1 MSEHVPDLRER
12 RRRETQL
19 EITRAALELFETQ
32 GCAATTVDQ
41 IARRA
46 GVSPSTFFRSFA
58 SKEESV
64 LGLAPEFELDIDAW
78 LASSAPEDITLT
90 AIEAL
95 YERSVERFSAAP
107 HEARDRLLRTR
118 RLIGR
123 DDHLRA
129 AAFATEAMTLCRV
142 TDSVAAKLGGHE
154 SRSYARLL
162 IEGAGMA
169 MRIAFDDWAERID
182 AGQDADLVDIYRTTL
197 RDLRRVVAG

>member
-1 MSEHVPDLRER
+1 MSERVPDLRER

-46 GVSPSTFFRSFA
+46 GVSASTFFRSYA

-64 LGLAPEFELDIDAW
+64 LGLPPEFEIHIDAW
-78 LASSAPEDITLT
+78 LSSIAPEDITLE

-95 YERSVERFSAAP
+95 YEHSVERLSTAP
-107 HEARDRLLRTR
+107 HETRDRLLRTR

-123 DDHLRA
+123 DEHLRA
-129 AAFATEAMTLCRV
+129 AAFATDAMTLCRV
-142 TDSVAAKLGGHE
+142 TDSIATKLAGHE

-162 IEGAGMA
+162 VEGAGMA

-182 AGQDADLVDIYRTTL
+182 NGQDADLVDIYRTTL
-197 RDLRRVVAG
+197 SDLRRVVCG

>member
-1 MSEHVPDLRER
+1 MSEQVPDLRER

-64 LGLAPEFELDIDAW
+64 LGLAPEFELDIVAW
-78 LASSAPEDITLT
+78 LASTAPENITLT
-90 AIEAL
+90 AIESL
-95 YERSVERFSAAP
+95 YEQSVERFSAAP
-107 HEARDRLLRTR
+107 HEAKDRLLRTR

-142 TDSVAAKLGGHE
+142 TDSVATKLGGHE

-162 IEGAGMA
+162 VEGAGMV

-182 AGQDADLVDIYRTTL
+182 SGEDADLVTIYRTTTKA
-197 RDLRRVVAG
+197 LRRVAR

>member
-1 MSEHVPDLRER
+1 MSEQVPDLRER

-78 LASSAPEDITLT
+78 LASTAPEDITLT

-95 YERSVERFSAAP
+95 YEHAVERFSAAP
-107 HEARDRLLRTR
+107 HEVRDRLLRTR

-129 AAFATEAMTLCRV
+129 AAFATDAMTMCRI
-142 TDSVAAKLGGHE
+142 TDSVATKLGGHE
-154 SRSYARLL
+154 SRPYARLL
-162 IEGAGMA
+162 VEGAGMV

-182 AGQDADLVDIYRTTL
+182 GGEDADLVTIYRTTSS
-197 RDLRRVVAG
+197 DLRRVAR

>member
-1 MSEHVPDLRER
+1 MSDRVPDLRER
-12 RRRETQL
+12 RRRDTLL
-19 EITRAALELFETQ
+19 EITRAALDLFETQ

-46 GVSPSTFFRSFA
+46 GVSPSTFFRGFA
-58 SKEESV
+58 SKEDSV

-78 LASSAPEDITLT
+78 LASTAPEGITLT
-90 AIEAL
+90 AIETL

-107 HEARDRLLRTR
+107 YEARDRLLRTR

-123 DDHLRA
+123 DEHLRA
-129 AAFATEAMTLCRV
+129 AAFAADAMTLCRV
-142 TDSVAAKLGGHE
+142 TDSVAAKLAGHE

-162 IEGAGMA
+162 VEGAGMA

-197 RDLRRVVAG
+197 IDLRRVVAG

>member
-1 MSEHVPDLRER
+1 MSDRVPDLRER
-12 RRRETQL
+12 RRRETLL
-19 EITRAALELFETQ
+19 EITRAALDLFETQ
-32 GCAATTVDQ
+32 GCVATTVDQ

-46 GVSPSTFFRSFA
+46 GVSPSTFFRSFT

-64 LGLAPEFELDIDAW
+64 LGLAPEFEFDIDAW
-78 LASSAPEDITLT
+78 LTSTAPDGITLT

-107 HEARDRLLRTR
+107 YEARDRLLRTR

-129 AAFATEAMTLCRV
+129 AAFAADAMTLCRV
-142 TDSVAAKLGGHE
+142 TDSVAAKLAGHE

-162 IEGAGMA
+162 VEGAGMA

-197 RDLRRVVAG
+197 IDLRRVVAG